1 MNLQNA
7 RPIAQDGVKVKD
19 IMDEDVLYRTTATL
33 KISIEET
40 TITII
45 IIIIIIMMIIIII
58 IIIIIISIYLYTM
71 KTNYSRA
78 DVLVC
83 RKKKH

>member
-1 MNLQNA
+1 VNLQNA

-45 IIIIIIMMIIIII
+45 IIIIIMIII